1 MTEEKFVDEYMRDWK
16 NVMDDKGKV
25 ISFDRD
31 EAIAMLKRN
40 PAIYDAFKKVMDVEQ
55 CA

>member
-1 MTEEKFVDEYMRDWK
+1 MTEAQFVDRYMHDWK

-31 EAIAMLKRN
+31 EAIAMLKRS
-40 PAIYDAFKKVMDVEQ
+40 PQIYEDLKKVLRCV
-55 CA
+55 